1 MAFGLFKKQETADLI
16 LSNAKVC
23 TMNYNLPW
31 ASAVAIKDEKI
42 LAVGDIEMMDEL
54 ISPSTEIRDLDG
66 KYVFPGFINIYG
78 SPCMKIFNDKYLD
91 LTECKSTDEV
101 VKLVK
106 EWAEEHEDAEVIFG
120 FGYDENLKPRIEEFG
135 DEDEEIE
142 IEEVLEEE
150 IEIDE
155 TSLEEIEI
163 VSETEDPLEEYEVSL
178 DKACNDRPVLL
189 LCKNTITCW
198 TNSEADRIIRETAE
212 EEMVEVITVNYVLN
226 LLIPFDFEEVEMDV
240 KKEIEDMSDRGYTS
254 VLDLQAP
261 NYFES
266 LYQDSI
272 IGLYNEGEM
281 RQRFFG
287 TLFVNRPLIP
297 KTINYY
303 LMNRKTTCLEMGDMV
318 HANMLNLYI
327 DNENSPVKFTT
338 ENLKIIL
345 ENVCEKGFSVY
356 IDAINGEDMVMAY
369 EALDYIREKNYK
381 NMIVIASDYLP
392 EDEEL
397 LHSDECFSTWENSI
411 FDKNP
416 FADHEIDMEEVME
429 LLTRKAAEV
438 IGMKDSLGTI
448 EVGKLADLAI
458 FDTNP
463 YDMKPDRLSGLHAD
477 LTVLNGEIVYDVEAE
492 NEEEM
497 FDLMSHMQL

>member
-23 TMNYNLPW
+23 TMDYKLPW
-31 ASAVAIKDEKI
+31 ASAVAIKGEKI

-54 ISPSTEIRDLDG
+54 ISSSTEIKDMEG
-66 KYVFPGFINIYG
+66 KYVFPGFINIFG
-78 SPCMKIFNDKYLD
+78 SPCMKVFDEKYID
-91 LTECKSTDEV
+91 LTDCKSEEEV
-101 VKLVK
+101 IDIVK
-106 EWAEEHEDAEVIFG
+106 EWAEDHPDQEVIFG
-120 FGYDENLKPRIEEFG
+120 FGYDESLKPKEEEFF
-135 DEDEEIE
+135 
-142 IEEVLEEE
+142 
-150 IEIDE
+150 
-155 TSLEEIEI
+155 
-163 VSETEDPLEEYEVSL
+163 VSL
-178 DKACNDRPVLL
+178 DKACMDRPVLL

-212 EEMVEVITVNYVLN
+212 EEMVEIVTVNYVLN
-226 LLIPFDFEEVEMDV
+226 LLIPFDFEEIEMDV

-287 TLFVNRPLIP
+287 TYFVNRPLLP

-327 DNENSPVKFTT
+327 DNENSPIKFTT
-338 ENLKIIL
+338 DNLKTIL
-345 ENVCEKGFSVY
+345 EEVCEKGFSIY
-356 IDAINGEDMVMAY
+356 IDAIGGEDMLMAY

-381 NMIVIASDYLP
+381 NIIVIASDFLP

-397 LHSDECFSTWENSI
+397 LHSEECFSTWENSI
-411 FDKNP
+411 FERNP
-416 FADHEIDMEEVME
+416 FVDHDINIEEALE
-429 LLTRKAAEV
+429 LLTKKAAAV
-438 IGMKDSLGTI
+438 IGMESSLGTI
-448 EVGKLADLAI
+448 EAGKLADLAI

-463 YDMKPDRLSGLHAD
+463 YDMRPDRLLGLHAD
-477 LTVLNGEIVYDVEAE
+477 MTVLNGEIVYDVELE

-497 FDLMSHMQL
+497 LDLMSHMQL